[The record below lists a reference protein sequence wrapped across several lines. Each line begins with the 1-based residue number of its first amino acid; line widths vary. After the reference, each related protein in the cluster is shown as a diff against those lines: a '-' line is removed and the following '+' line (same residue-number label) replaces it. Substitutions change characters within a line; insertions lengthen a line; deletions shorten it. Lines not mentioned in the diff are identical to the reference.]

1 VLFGFAMKRWEAMM
15 KIANINIR
23 IAFLVIS
30 LIFLPLL
37 WGAGIQASEFSDST
51 FQPYNMTQNEADWRR
66 LELSEGQ
73 TRSKIKHKLVNYL
86 LGRTVDQYLD
96 LGADD
101 VAAKKSNARL
111 KLSLRRHRIVLMY
124 QYRLQ

>member
-1 VLFGFAMKRWEAMM
+1 M